1 MTPFLETILAFPT
14 AIFTI
19 VLGVVMTYWLFV
31 IIGAV
36 GIDLLDGDISLE
48 AGGKALGGA
57 LEGGGKALGGALEG
71 GGKALSGAIEG
82 GGKALGGAI
91 EGGGK
96 ALGAHDHDA
105 HVDGGIL
112 SALGFAGIP
121 LTVSV
126 SLVSFISWFLSVVS
140 ALPVHAALGPVLPS
154 WLISTV
160 LGVLCFMVGTA
171 GGGLAVRPLRP
182 VFVAQKA
189 PGRDSLMGRVC
200 TISSGDVTTRY
211 GHATFEDGGA
221 GVILNV
227 VCARENKL
235 GRGDP
240 ALILGYD
247 AEKGVY
253 EVEPVDFLAPEEME
267 QLRDPVRAAALARAR
282 ARG

>member
-1 MTPFLETILAFPT
+1 MDSFLTAILAFPT

-19 VLGVVMTYWLFV
+19 ALGVVLTYWLFV
-31 IIGAV
+31 IVGAV
-36 GIDLLDGDISLE
+36 GIDLLDGNLDFE
-48 AGGKALGGA
+48 AGGKALG
-57 LEGGGKALGGALEG
+57 
-71 GGKALSGAIEG
+71 GAIEG

-91 EGGGK
+91 EGGGKALGGAVEGGGK

-126 SLVSFISWFLSVVS
+126 SLVSFISWFLSVWS
-140 ALPVHAALGPVLPS
+140 AQPVHAALGQMLPS

-160 LGVLCFMVGTA
+160 LGLLCFMVGTVSA
-171 GGGLAVRPLRP
+171 GVAVRPLRP
-182 VFVAQKA
+182 VFVAKKA

-200 TISSGDVTTRY
+200 TISSGSVTDEN

-227 VCARENKL
+227 VCSKSNGLK
-235 GRGDP
+235 RGEP
-240 ALILGYD
+240 ALILSYD
-247 AEKGVY
+247 STRDVY
-253 EVEPVDFLAPEEME
+253 EVEPVDWLVPEELE
-267 QLRDPVRAAALARAR
+267 QLRDPVKAAALARVR
-282 ARG
+282 SQG